1 MPRRKRCTGCGTK
14 KSNMTC
20 PRTNPL
26 EKLLDELAAAGYEA
40 HFDEI
45 DAQMARSP
53 LSLCTNC
60 GGAGEFA
67 YTGVKRRDSYRAFW
81 SCELCAHWIEV

>member
-1 MPRRKRCTGCGTK
+1 MPRRKSCTGCGTK
-14 KSNMTC
+14 KSDMTC
-20 PRTNPL
+20 PRTDLL
-26 EKLLDELAAAGYEA
+26 EELLNELHDAGYEA

-60 GGAGEFA
+60 RTAGEFA
-67 YTGVKRRDSYRAFW
+67 YTGLKKPGSYRAFW
-81 SCELCAHWIEV
+81 TCRFCSHWIEV